1 MIEKR
6 LGILGGGQLG
16 MFICQAAKNFG
27 IHTTVFSTTENF
39 SAKKFCDDY
48 IIGKFNSKKKI
59 QEFIESSNFFTVETE
74 NIPLSLLEKINGEKK
89 IFPSSNVIKIAQNRL
104 REKRFLNSIPGVKTV
119 KFCSIDSFDDLSLK
133 LREFEFKAIIKSCEF
148 GYDGK
153 NQFLV
158 TKENLSSFKKLN
170 LNNFIIEEFLD
181 FKKEISVIVSKA
193 KKNTITYPPV
203 ENLHKDSILQETKYP
218 ANLNDNLIKSSL
230 RIANKIAEKIDLNGV
245 LAVEMFVQKN
255 NNVLVN
261 EIAPRPHN
269 SGHWTMDACK
279 YSQYDN
285 LILSIFEPLV
295 KEPLPQKSCKMVN
308 LIGEDFNN
316 FSNLKKKYKC
326 YDYFKDE
333 IRPKR
338 KMGHYIIF

>member
-1 MIEKR
+1 MIKKK
-6 LGILGGGQLG
+6 LGIIGGGQLG

-27 IHTTVFSTTENF
+27 IHTTVFSTTEKF
-39 SAKKFCDDY
+39 SAKEFCDNF
-48 IIGKFNSKKKI
+48 IIGKFSNEKKI
-59 QEFIESSNFFTVETE
+59 KEFIESSNFFTVETE
-74 NIPLSLLEKINGEKK
+74 NIPLSLLEKINEKKK

-104 REKRFLNSIPGVKTV
+104 REKRFLNSIPGVETA
-119 KFCSIDSFDDLSLK
+119 KFFPINNFGDLSLR
-133 LREFEFKAIIKSCEF
+133 LREFKFKAIIKSCEF

-158 TKENLSSFKKLN
+158 TKENLSNFETMN
-170 LNNFIIEEFLD
+170 LKNFVIEEFLD

-193 KKNTITYPPV
+193 KENTITYPPV
-203 ENLHKDSILQETKYP
+203 ENLHRDSILKETKYP
-218 ANLNDNLIKSSL
+218 ANLNNNLIKTSL
-230 RIANKIAEKIDLNGV
+230 AIANKIAEKIGLNGI
-245 LAVEMFVQKN
+245 LAVEMFILKN

-269 SGHWTMDACK
+269 SGHWTLDACK

-285 LILSIFEPLV
+285 LILSIFESLV
-295 KEPLPQKSCKMVN
+295 KEPSPQKSCKMVN

-316 FSNLKKKYKC
+316 FANLKKKYKC